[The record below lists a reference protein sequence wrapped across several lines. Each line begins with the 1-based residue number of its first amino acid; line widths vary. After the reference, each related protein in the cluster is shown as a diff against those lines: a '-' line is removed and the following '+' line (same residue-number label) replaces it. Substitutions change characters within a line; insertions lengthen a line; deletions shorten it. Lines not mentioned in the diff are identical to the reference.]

1 MSIQSI
7 IESSLKT
14 KSFSKGE
21 MVYNQGSI
29 ARYFF
34 EVISGEVRIVN
45 SNEEGK
51 EFIQGVFRQSDCF
64 GEPALIL
71 NKVYPAAPF
80 SHTDCVLYI
89 VPKDMFFKLLE
100 GNFEFHLKIT
110 RILSE
115 RLFYKAMMLEEV
127 ANEDGEHRLCTL
139 LDHLEKKRSNGD
151 KSIHITKQQLADMS
165 GLRVETVIRL
175 MKRMEEKGA
184 IETQRGKIFVT
195 NAN

>member
-7 IESSLKT
+7 IEASLKT
-14 KSFSKGE
+14 KTFSKGE
-21 MVYNQGSI
+21 MIYDQGSI

-45 SNEEGK
+45 CNEEGK
-51 EFIQGVFRQSDCF
+51 EFIQGVFRQGDCF

-71 NKVYPAAPF
+71 NKAYPAAAF
-80 SHTDCVLYI
+80 AHTDCTLYI

-100 GNFEFHLKIT
+100 NNFEFHLKIT

-127 ANEDGEHRLCTL
+127 ANEDGEHRLHTL
-139 LDHLEKKRSNGD
+139 LAHLEKKKSTGN

-175 MKRMEEKGA
+175 MKRMEEKGV

-195 NAN
+195 NTD

>member
-7 IESSLKT
+7 IGSSLRIK
-14 KSFSKGE
+14 KFSKNE
-21 MVYNQGSI
+21 MIYNQGSA

-51 EFIQGVFRQSDCF
+51 EFIQGLFRSGDCF

-71 NKVYPAAPF
+71 NKPYPAAAF
-80 SHTDCVLYI
+80 AHTACDLYI
-89 VPKDMFFKLLE
+89 LPKEMFFKLLE
-100 GNFEFHLKIT
+100 SNFKFHLKIT

-127 ANEDGEHRLCTL
+127 ANENGEHRLCVL
-139 LDHLEKKRSNGD
+139 LDHLEKKKNNGH
-151 KSIHITKQQLADMS
+151 KSINITKQQLADMS
-165 GLRVETVIRL
+165 GLRVETVIRI
-175 MKRMEEKGA
+175 MKRMEEKGE
-184 IETQRGKIFVT
+184 IETQRGKIFLT
-195 NAN
+195 PND

>member
-1 MSIQSI
+1 MSLQSFI
-7 IESSLKT
+7 ASSLKT

-21 MVYNQGSI
+21 MIYNQGST

-51 EFIQGVFRQSDCF
+51 EFIQGVFKQGDCF

-71 NKVYPAAPF
+71 DKTYPAAAF
-80 SHTDCVLYI
+80 AHTDCVLYI
-89 VPKDMFFKLLE
+89 VPKDLFFKLLE
-100 GNFEFHLKIT
+100 NNFKFHLKIT

-127 ANEDGEHRLCTL
+127 ANEDGEHRLFTL
-139 LDHLEKKRSNGD
+139 LDHLEKKGGTD
-151 KSIHITKQQLADMS
+151 DQSIHITKQQLADMS

-175 MKRMEEKGA
+175 MKRMEEKGV
-184 IETQRGKIFVT
+184 IEAQRGKIFVT
-195 NAN
+195 RTN